1 MCHSTVSSHFVDI
14 SISALSL
21 SRRHWNHS
29 GSTKK
34 GLYSQCWTGYEYVFR
49 PKVPVVGTN
58 RFPAECVVCRVYL
71 RVTTD
76 ALQSDIKLRFI
87 LRTVW
92 ILKTIPGRPGW
103 PGDSDGRRMLSPPR
117 ARAAVQALEGLV
129 SRSLCQTCM
138 PSAWQ
143 RSCATSAPVSGGFR
157 YGRAELG
164 WFEGQPLIILSK
176 IQLFFYKYL
185 ITYGHSSIRSILLYF
200 RWP

>member
-1 MCHSTVSSHFVDI
+1 MEAQKKAFTHSAGQDMSMSLDQR
-14 SISALSL
+14 SLLSE
-21 SRRHWNHS
+21 
-29 GSTKK
+29 
-34 GLYSQCWTGYEYVFR
+34 QTG
-49 PKVPVVGTN
+49 
-58 RFPAECVVCRVYL
+58 FPAECVVCRVYL

-92 ILKTIPGRPGW
+92 TLKTIPGRPGW
-103 PGDSDGRRMLSPPR
+103 PGGSDGRRMLSPPR
-117 ARAAVQALEGLV
+117 ARAAVRALEGLV

-176 IQLFFYKYL
+176 K
-185 ITYGHSSIRSILLYF
+185 TVILL
-200 RWP
+200 